1 MTKHIYKASFL
12 ILSGLFA
19 SNALYAQT
27 QPAEKTVP
35 TKTTVSRDTSKT
47 SVTEEVEVVR
57 SYRPVLADAV
67 KIRRSPNL
75 NDIRPFNPKI
85 TYSLMD
91 KRLELNSGIREL
103 EAQKLVKLK
112 QEELKNNFAKLA
124 LGNLGTTLAQL
135 NIATG
140 QDEALQAGFNFNH
153 LGMSG
158 KLNEQKISKQSFGGY
173 GRSIGDA
180 LVLEGKLS
188 YDRTSTYFYGQ
199 DPQGTF
205 TNLNPEKQKF
215 NYFEAEGVVL
225 NRNDADEET
234 NFDYAAKIN
243 ASIFNN
249 AFEAKET
256 SVIVSGGLGKD
267 LNKFHLGANA
277 IVDITTSKDLSYSFN
292 NNLFKLNPYIQFK
305 TDRFRFTGGVNY
317 ANEFGANQRINIF
330 PAASLDFMLIKN
342 YLTIF
347 GNLGGD
353 VDKTL
358 IKNLSD
364 VNPYLNQNVDL
375 RNSVKK
381 LDVAGGIRGTVAP
394 NVGYKAMVNYQTIS
408 DLSYY
413 VNDINTKQKFN
424 VSYFAGNTNI
434 LGFDGELNV
443 SFSDDFKLDSKVQIK
458 QYDIKTEQFAWLRPS
473 FILTSTAS
481 FKIVDKVKISGDLL
495 FQGETKAKIFDFAP
509 IVTPAPPTPTIVAS
523 VKTIKA
529 FADISIGAEYQYNNQ
544 ISGFFRV
551 NNVLGNEYERMPYY
565 PNYGINIL
573 GGLRYGF

>member
-1 MTKHIYKASFL
+1 MTKHIFKTSFL
-12 ILSGLFA
+12 LLSGLFV
-19 SNALYAQT
+19 STALYAQT
-27 QPAEKTVP
+27 KPAEKTAPIKP
-35 TKTTVSRDTSKT
+35 TISKDTTKNA
-47 SVTEEVEVVR
+47 VTEEVEVVR
-57 SYRPVLADAV
+57 SYKPVLADAV

-75 NDIRPFNPKI
+75 NDVRPFNPQM
-85 TYSLMD
+85 TYNLMD

-103 EAQKLVKLK
+103 EAQKLIKLK

-180 LVLEGKLS
+180 VILEGKLS
-188 YDRTSTYFYGQ
+188 YDRTGTYFYGQ
-199 DPQGTF
+199 DPQSSF
-205 TNLNPEKQKF
+205 TNPNPENQKF

-243 ASIFNN
+243 ASMFNN

-256 SVIVSGGLGKD
+256 SVIISGGLGKD

-277 IVDITTSKDLSYSFN
+277 VVDITTSKDLAYSFN
-292 NNLFKLNPYIQFK
+292 NNLFKVNPYIQFK
-305 TDRFRFTGGVNY
+305 TDRFRLTGGINY
-317 ANEFGANQRINIF
+317 VNEFGANQRINIF
-330 PAASLDFMLIKN
+330 PSASLDFMLIKN

-353 VDKTL
+353 VEKTL
-358 IKNLSD
+358 LKNLTD
-364 VNPYLNQNVDL
+364 QNPYLNQNVNL
-375 RNSVKK
+375 RNTVNKI
-381 LDVAGGIRGTVAP
+381 DFGGGIRGTVAP
-394 NVGYKAMVNYQTIS
+394 NVGYKAMVSYKTVS
-408 DLSYY
+408 DLSYF
-413 VNDINTKQKFN
+413 VNNINKKQKFD
-424 VSYFAGNTNI
+424 VAYFAGNTNI
-434 LGFDGELNV
+434 IGFDGELNIN
-443 SFSDDFKLDSKVQIK
+443 FSEDFNLDSKIQIK
-458 QYDIKTEQFAWLRPS
+458 QYDNNTEQFPWLRPG
-473 FILTSTAS
+473 IVLTTTAS
-481 FKIVDKVKISGDLL
+481 FKIVDKVKLSGDLL
-495 FQGETKAKIFDFAP
+495 FQGETKAKIRDLAL
-509 IVTPAPPTPTIVAS
+509 IITPSPTPPILTYA
-523 VKTIKA
+523 KTIKA
-529 FADISIGAEYQYNNQ
+529 FADISVGADYQYNKQ
-544 ISGFFRV
+544 ISAFFRV
-551 NNVLGNEYERMPYY
+551 NNVLGNEYEKLPYY

>member
-1 MTKHIYKASFL
+1 MTKHLFKTSFL
-12 ILSGLFA
+12 LLSGLFV
-19 SNALYAQT
+19 STALYAQT
-27 QPAEKTVP
+27 KPAEKTAPIKP
-35 TKTTVSRDTSKT
+35 TISKDTTKNA
-47 SVTEEVEVVR
+47 VTEEVEVVR
-57 SYRPVLADAV
+57 SYKPVLADAV

-75 NDIRPFNPKI
+75 NDVRPFNPQM
-85 TYSLMD
+85 TYNLMD

-103 EAQKLVKLK
+103 EAQKLAKLK

-180 LVLEGKLS
+180 VILEGKLS
-188 YDRTSTYFYGQ
+188 YDKTSTYFYGQ
-199 DPQGTF
+199 DPQNSF
-205 TNLNPEKQKF
+205 TNLNPENQKF

-256 SVIVSGGLGKD
+256 SVIISGGLGKD

-277 IVDITTSKDLSYSFN
+277 VVDITTSKDLAYSFN
-292 NNLFKLNPYIQFK
+292 NNLFKVNPYIQFK
-305 TDRFRFTGGVNY
+305 TDRFRLTGGINY
-317 ANEFGANQRINIF
+317 VNEFGANQRINIF
-330 PAASLDFMLIKN
+330 PSASLDFMLIKN

-353 VDKTL
+353 VEKTL
-358 IKNLSD
+358 LKNLTD
-364 VNPYLNQNVDL
+364 QNPYLNQNVNL
-375 RNSVKK
+375 RNTVNKI
-381 LDVAGGIRGTVAP
+381 DFGGGIRGTVAP
-394 NVGYKAMVNYQTIS
+394 NVGYKAMVSYKTVS
-408 DLSYY
+408 DLSYF
-413 VNDINTKQKFN
+413 VNDINKKQKFN
-424 VSYFAGNTNI
+424 IAYFAGN
-434 LGFDGELNV
+434 
-443 SFSDDFKLDSKVQIK
+443 SKIQIK
-458 QYDIKTEQFAWLRPS
+458 QYDNNTEQFPWLRPG
-473 FILTSTAS
+473 IVLTTTAS
-481 FKIVDKVKISGDLL
+481 FKIVDKVKLSGDLL
-495 FQGETKAKIFDFAP
+495 FQGETKAKIRDLAL
-509 IVTPAPPTPTIVAS
+509 IITPSPTPPILTYA
-523 VKTIKA
+523 KTIKA
-529 FADISIGAEYQYNNQ
+529 FADISVGADYQYNKQ
-544 ISGFFRV
+544 ISAFFRV
-551 NNVLGNEYERMPYY
+551 NNVLGNEYEKLPYY

>member
-1 MTKHIYKASFL
+1 MTKHIFKTSFL
-12 ILSGLFA
+12 LLSGLFV
-19 SNALYAQT
+19 STALYAQT
-27 QPAEKTVP
+27 KPAEKTAPIKP
-35 TKTTVSRDTSKT
+35 TISKDTTKNA
-47 SVTEEVEVVR
+47 VTEEVEVVR
-57 SYRPVLADAV
+57 SYKPVLADAV

-75 NDIRPFNPKI
+75 NDVRPFNPQM
-85 TYSLMD
+85 TYNLMD

-103 EAQKLVKLK
+103 EAQKLVKLR

-180 LVLEGKLS
+180 VILEGKLS
-188 YDRTSTYFYGQ
+188 YDRTGTYFYGQ
-199 DPQGTF
+199 DPQSSF
-205 TNLNPEKQKF
+205 TNPNPENQKF

-243 ASIFNN
+243 ASMFNN

-256 SVIVSGGLGKD
+256 SVIISGGLGKD

-277 IVDITTSKDLSYSFN
+277 VVDITTSKDLAYSFN
-292 NNLFKLNPYIQFK
+292 NNLFKVNPYIQFK
-305 TDRFRFTGGVNY
+305 TDRFRLTGGINY
-317 ANEFGANQRINIF
+317 VNEFGANQRINIF
-330 PAASLDFMLIKN
+330 PSASLDFMLIKN

-353 VDKTL
+353 VEKTL
-358 IKNLSD
+358 LKNLTD
-364 VNPYLNQNVDL
+364 QNPYLNQNVNL
-375 RNSVKK
+375 RNTVNKI
-381 LDVAGGIRGTVAP
+381 DFGGGIRGTVAP
-394 NVGYKAMVNYQTIS
+394 NVGYKAMVSYKTVS
-408 DLSYY
+408 DLSYF
-413 VNDINTKQKFN
+413 VNNINKKQKFD
-424 VSYFAGNTNI
+424 VAYFAGNTNI
-434 LGFDGELNV
+434 IGFDGELNIN
-443 SFSDDFKLDSKVQIK
+443 FSEDFNLDSKIQIK
-458 QYDIKTEQFAWLRPS
+458 QYDNNTEQFPWLRPG
-473 FILTSTAS
+473 IVLTTTAS
-481 FKIVDKVKISGDLL
+481 FKIVDKVKLSGDLL
-495 FQGETKAKIFDFAP
+495 FQGETKAKILDLDLK
-509 IVTPAPPTPTIVAS
+509 VPPTPSINMS
-523 VKTIKA
+523 IKTIKA
-529 FADISIGAEYQYNNQ
+529 FADISIGADYQYNKQ
-544 ISGFFRV
+544 ISAFFRV
-551 NNVLGNEYERMPYY
+551 NNVLGNEYEKLPYY

>member
-1 MTKHIYKASFL
+1 MTKHIFKTSFL
-12 ILSGLFA
+12 LLSGLFV
-19 SNALYAQT
+19 STALYAQT
-27 QPAEKTVP
+27 KPAEKTAPIKP
-35 TKTTVSRDTSKT
+35 TISKDTTKNA
-47 SVTEEVEVVR
+47 VTEEVEVVR
-57 SYRPVLADAV
+57 SYKPVLADAV

-75 NDIRPFNPKI
+75 NDVRPFNPQM
-85 TYSLMD
+85 TYNLMD

-180 LVLEGKLS
+180 VILEGKLS

-199 DPQGTF
+199 DPQSSF
-205 TNLNPEKQKF
+205 TNPNPENQKF

-243 ASIFNN
+243 ASMFNN

-256 SVIVSGGLGKD
+256 SIIISGGLGKD

-277 IVDITTSKDLSYSFN
+277 VVDITTSKDLAYSFN
-292 NNLFKLNPYIQFK
+292 NNLFKVNPYIQFK
-305 TDRFRFTGGVNY
+305 TDRFRLTGGINY
-317 ANEFGANQRINIF
+317 VNEFGANQRINIF
-330 PAASLDFMLIKN
+330 PSASLDFMLIKN

-353 VDKTL
+353 VEKTL
-358 IKNLSD
+358 LKNLTD
-364 VNPYLNQNVDL
+364 QNPYLNQNVNL
-375 RNSVKK
+375 RNTVNKI
-381 LDVAGGIRGTVAP
+381 DFGGGIRGTVAP
-394 NVGYKAMVNYQTIS
+394 NVGYKAMVSYKTVS
-408 DLSYY
+408 DLSYF
-413 VNDINTKQKFN
+413 VNNINKKQKFD
-424 VSYFAGNTNI
+424 VAYFAGNTNI
-434 LGFDGELNV
+434 IGFDGELNIN
-443 SFSDDFKLDSKVQIK
+443 FSEDFNLDSKVQIK
-458 QYDIKTEQFAWLRPS
+458 QYDNNTEQFSWLRPG
-473 FILTSTAS
+473 IVLTTTAS
-481 FKIVDKVKISGDLL
+481 FKIVDKVKLSGDLL
-495 FQGETKAKIFDFAP
+495 FQGETKAKILNYSP
-509 IVTPAPPTPTIVAS
+509 IGTTVPPTINI
-523 VKTIKA
+523 KTIKA
-529 FADISIGAEYQYNNQ
+529 FADISIGADYQYNKQ
-544 ISGFFRV
+544 ISVFFRV
-551 NNVLGNEYERMPYY
+551 NNILGNEYEKLPYY

>member
-1 MTKHIYKASFL
+1 MTKHLFKTSFL
-12 ILSGLFA
+12 LLSGLFV
-19 SNALYAQT
+19 STALYAQT
-27 QPAEKTVP
+27 KPAEKTAPIKP
-35 TKTTVSRDTSKT
+35 TISKDTTKNA
-47 SVTEEVEVVR
+47 VTEEVEVVR
-57 SYRPVLADAV
+57 SYKPVLADAV

-75 NDIRPFNPKI
+75 NDVRPFNPQM
-85 TYSLMD
+85 TYNLMD

-103 EAQKLVKLK
+103 EAQKLAKLK

-180 LVLEGKLS
+180 VILEGKLS
-188 YDRTSTYFYGQ
+188 YDKTSTYFYGQ
-199 DPQGTF
+199 DPQNSF
-205 TNLNPEKQKF
+205 TNLNPENQKF

-243 ASIFNN
+243 ASMFNN

-256 SVIVSGGLGKD
+256 SVIISGGLGKD

-277 IVDITTSKDLSYSFN
+277 VVDITTSKDLAYSFN
-292 NNLFKLNPYIQFK
+292 NNLFKVNPYIQFK
-305 TDRFRFTGGVNY
+305 TDRFRLTGGINY
-317 ANEFGANQRINIF
+317 VNEFGANQRINIF
-330 PAASLDFMLIKN
+330 PSASLDFMLIKN

-353 VDKTL
+353 VEKTL
-358 IKNLSD
+358 LKNLTD
-364 VNPYLNQNVDL
+364 QNPYLNQNVNL
-375 RNSVKK
+375 RNTVNKI
-381 LDVAGGIRGTVAP
+381 DFGGGIRGTVAP
-394 NVGYKAMVNYQTIS
+394 NVGYKAMVSYKTVS
-408 DLSYY
+408 DLSYF
-413 VNDINTKQKFN
+413 VNNINKKQKFD
-424 VSYFAGNTNI
+424 VAYFAGNTNI
-434 LGFDGELNV
+434 IGFDGELNIN
-443 SFSDDFKLDSKVQIK
+443 FSEDFNLDSKIQIK
-458 QYDIKTEQFAWLRPS
+458 QYDNNTEQFPWLRPG
-473 FILTSTAS
+473 IVLTTTAS
-481 FKIVDKVKISGDLL
+481 FKIVDKVKLSGDLL
-495 FQGETKAKIFDFAP
+495 FQGETKAKIRDLAL
-509 IVTPAPPTPTIVAS
+509 IITPSPTPPILTYA
-523 VKTIKA
+523 KTIKA
-529 FADISIGAEYQYNNQ
+529 FADISVGADYQYNKQ
-544 ISGFFRV
+544 ISAFFRV
-551 NNVLGNEYERMPYY
+551 NNVLGNEYEKLPYY

>member
-1 MTKHIYKASFL
+1 MTKHLFKTSFL
-12 ILSGLFA
+12 LLSGLFV
-19 SNALYAQT
+19 STALYAQT
-27 QPAEKTVP
+27 KPAEKTAPIKP
-35 TKTTVSRDTSKT
+35 TISKDTTKNA
-47 SVTEEVEVVR
+47 VTEEVEVVR
-57 SYRPVLADAV
+57 SYKPVLADAV

-75 NDIRPFNPKI
+75 NDVRPFNPQM
-85 TYSLMD
+85 TYNLMD

-103 EAQKLVKLK
+103 EAQKLVKLR

-180 LVLEGKLS
+180 VILEGKLS
-188 YDRTSTYFYGQ
+188 YDKTSTYFYGQ
-199 DPQGTF
+199 DPQNSF
-205 TNLNPEKQKF
+205 TNLNPENQKF

-256 SVIVSGGLGKD
+256 SVIISGGLGKD

-277 IVDITTSKDLSYSFN
+277 VVDITTSKDLAYSFN
-292 NNLFKLNPYIQFK
+292 NNLFKVNPYIQFK
-305 TDRFRFTGGVNY
+305 TDRFRLTGGINY
-317 ANEFGANQRINIF
+317 VNEFGANQRINIF
-330 PAASLDFMLIKN
+330 PSASLDFMLIKN

-353 VDKTL
+353 VEKTL
-358 IKNLSD
+358 LKNLTD
-364 VNPYLNQNVDL
+364 QNPYLNQNVNL
-375 RNSVKK
+375 RNTVNKI
-381 LDVAGGIRGTVAP
+381 DFGGGIRGTVAP
-394 NVGYKAMVNYQTIS
+394 NVGYKAMVSYKTVS
-408 DLSYY
+408 DLSYF
-413 VNDINTKQKFN
+413 VNDINKKQKFN
-424 VSYFAGNTNI
+424 IAYFAGNTNI
-434 LGFDGELNV
+434 IGFDGELNIN
-443 SFSDDFKLDSKVQIK
+443 FSEDFNLDSKIQIK
-458 QYDIKTEQFAWLRPS
+458 QYDNNTEQFPWLRPG
-473 FILTSTAS
+473 IVLTTTAS
-481 FKIVDKVKISGDLL
+481 FKIVDKVKLSGDLL
-495 FQGETKAKIFDFAP
+495 FQGETKAKILDLDLK
-509 IVTPAPPTPTIVAS
+509 VPPTPSINMS
-523 VKTIKA
+523 IKTIKA
-529 FADISIGAEYQYNNQ
+529 FADISIGADYQYNKQ
-544 ISGFFRV
+544 ISAFFRV
-551 NNVLGNEYERMPYY
+551 NNVLGNEYEKLPYY